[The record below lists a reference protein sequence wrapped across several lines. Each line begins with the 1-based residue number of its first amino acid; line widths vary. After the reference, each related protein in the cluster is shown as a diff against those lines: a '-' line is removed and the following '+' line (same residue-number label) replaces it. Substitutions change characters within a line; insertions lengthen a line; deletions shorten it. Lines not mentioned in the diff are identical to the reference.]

1 MNQANG
7 SHRSS
12 GQKLSTGSS
21 PSSTRG
27 SRLEELFLLQI
38 RTLEVPEPIREFR
51 FSPPRRF
58 RFDYAWPDRML
69 AVELEGGTWTRGRH
83 TRGAGFAKDCE
94 KYSMAAIL
102 GWRIVRATADQVYS
116 GEALKWTMAALEYR
130 PENNHVGS

>member
-1 MNQANG
+1 MTSALEATFSLQLQALG
-7 SHRSS
+7 APGAHREY
-12 GQKLSTGSS
+12 QFHPT
-21 PSSTRG
+21 
-27 SRLEELFLLQI
+27 
-38 RTLEVPEPIREFR
+38 
-51 FSPPRRF
+51 RRF

-69 AVELEGGTWTRGRH
+69 AVEIEGGTWARGRH
-83 TRGAGFAKDCE
+83 TRGKGFAADCE